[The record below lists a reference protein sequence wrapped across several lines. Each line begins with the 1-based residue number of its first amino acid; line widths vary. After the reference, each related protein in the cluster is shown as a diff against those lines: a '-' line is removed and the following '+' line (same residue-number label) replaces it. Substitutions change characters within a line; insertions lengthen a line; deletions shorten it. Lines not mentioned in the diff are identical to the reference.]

1 MDPFTLAILFG
12 TSALASKLGG
22 ASTKDAL
29 KGAVVNTGINA
40 LLPGAGTTGNPFIA
54 NVAKATG
61 QDALKMMLVE
71 GAKQGLMQRAGKKFG
86 IDPMLLGIGAN
97 FASSYLP
104 QNLQNVGMPS
114 NVVSQG
120 AATNTQDMLSELAKE
135 QFGTQTGPMTT
146 KQIAEQAAKTLSE
159 RTPTSPT
166 IMDRVAGTFKTGGEY
181 DIDKIAKGATLFG
194 VPALLYA
201 SGAFKPKPQTMYQPT
216 YNINYPELREARGP
230 MQRIN
235 PETGVQEDVQQV
247 ASPEELYGT
256 RTTSPYQFTEKTFYP
271 KEYKTGGLASI
282 QKFYEGGLS
291 KVPTKIT
298 HDENDI
304 NNYMRMGGYIEDD
317 NGYKNEDTILA
328 QLADGEF
335 ITRTDGVL
343 GAGIIAG
350 ASPKDEKEM
359 RAKGA
364 KFFYEQQKRFKRIF
378 DLLNENRARKLH

>member
-1 MDPFTLAILFG
+1 M
-12 TSALASKLGG
+12 
-22 ASTKDAL
+22 
-29 KGAVVNTGINA
+29 
-40 LLPGAGTTGNPFIA
+40 LPGQTGTGGQFAG
-54 NVAKATG
+54 AT
-61 QDALKMMLVE
+61 
-71 GAKQGLMQRAGKKFG
+71 
-86 IDPMLLGIGAN
+86 
-97 FASSYLP
+97 
-104 QNLQNVGMPS
+104 NVGAPIDVANPGNFLS
-114 NVVSQG
+114 NYKG
-120 AATNTQDMLSELAKE
+120 EINTDRS
-135 QFGTQTGPMTT
+135 
-146 KQIAEQAAKTLSE
+146 
-159 RTPTSPT
+159 
-166 IMDRVAGTFKTGGEY
+166 IMDRVAGVFKTDGEY

-216 YNINYPELREARGP
+216 YNINYPELRAARGP

>member
-1 MDPFTLAILFG
+1 MKKVLILVCLLQIVACSEETKSRRASWFG
-12 TSALASKLGG
+12 DFNLDGVAYQTSGSIRNDSSEFHDFKT
-22 ASTKDAL
+22 SS
-29 KGAVVNTGINA
+29 
-40 LLPGAGTTGNPFIA
+40 
-54 NVAKATG
+54 
-61 QDALKMMLVE
+61 
-71 GAKQGLMQRAGKKFG
+71 
-86 IDPMLLGIGAN
+86 N
-97 FASSYLP
+97 FVTA
-104 QNLQNVGMPS
+104 QWVGE
-114 NVVSQG
+114 VVSINFSSQ
-120 AATNTQDMLSELAKE
+120 AKN
-135 QFGTQTGPMTT
+135 
-146 KQIAEQAAKTLSE
+146 S
-159 RTPTSPT
+159 
-166 IMDRVAGTFKTGGEY
+166 MDRITGTFKTGGEY

-216 YNINYPELREARGP
+216 YNINYPELRAERGP

-235 PETGVQEDVQQV
+235 PQTGVQEDVQQV

-282 QKFYEGGLS
+282 QKFNEGGMS

-350 ASPKDEKEM
+350 ANPKNEKEM

>member
-120 AATNTQDMLSELAKE
+120 TATNTQDMLSELAKE

-146 KQIAEQAAKTLSE
+146 KQIAEQAAKTFSE

-166 IMDRVAGTFKTGGEY
+166 IMDRITGTFKTGGEY

-201 SGAFKPKPQTMYQPT
+201 SGAFKP
-216 YNINYPELREARGP
+216 
-230 MQRIN
+230 
-235 PETGVQEDVQQV
+235 D
-247 ASPEELYGT
+247 
-256 RTTSPYQFTEKTFYP
+256 
-271 KEYKTGGLASI
+271 
-282 QKFYEGGLS
+282 
-291 KVPTKIT
+291 
-298 HDENDI
+298 
-304 NNYMRMGGYIEDD
+304 
-317 NGYKNEDTILA
+317 
-328 QLADGEF
+328 
-335 ITRTDGVL
+335 
-343 GAGIIAG
+343 
-350 ASPKDEKEM
+350 
-359 RAKGA
+359 
-364 KFFYEQQKRFKRIF
+364 
-378 DLLNENRARKLH
+378 RKSVV

>member
-104 QNLQNVGMPS
+104 QNLQNVGMP
-114 NVVSQG
+114 NVPTPG
-120 AATNTQDMLSELAKE
+120 TNVPTGTTSFDD
-135 QFGTQTGPMTT
+135 FGSPTGGVFPG
-146 KQIAEQAAKTLSE
+146 
-159 RTPTSPT
+159 TPGGTGGPDRT
-166 IMDRVAGTFKTGGEY
+166 IMDRITGVFKTGGEY

-230 MQRIN
+230 GCKELIHK
-235 PETGVQEDVQQV
+235 QEYKKKCTTMV
-247 ASPEELYGT
+247 ASPEELYG
-256 RTTSPYQFTEKTFYP
+256 
-271 KEYKTGGLASI
+271 
-282 QKFYEGGLS
+282 
-291 KVPTKIT
+291 
-298 HDENDI
+298 D
-304 NNYMRMGGYIEDD
+304 
-317 NGYKNEDTILA
+317 
-328 QLADGEF
+328 
-335 ITRTDGVL
+335 
-343 GAGIIAG
+343 
-350 ASPKDEKEM
+350 
-359 RAKGA
+359 
-364 KFFYEQQKRFKRIF
+364 
-378 DLLNENRARKLH
+378 

>member
-104 QNLQNVGMPS
+104 QNLQNVGMPTGTDTS
-114 NVVSQG
+114 TMLPGQTG
-120 AATNTQDMLSELAKE
+120 TGGQFAGATNVGAPIDVANPGNFLSNYKGEIN
-135 QFGTQTGPMTT
+135 TD
-146 KQIAEQAAKTLSE
+146 
-159 RTPTSPT
+159 RN
-166 IMDRVAGTFKTGGEY
+166 IMDRVAGVFKTDGEY

-282 QKFYEGGLS
+282 QKFNEGGMS

-350 ASPKDEKEM
+350 ANPKNEKEM

>member
-12 TSALASKLGG
+12 TSALASKIGG

-40 LLPGAGTTGNPFIA
+40 LLPGAGTTGNPYVASLA
-54 NVAKATG
+54 NATG
-61 QDALKMMLVE
+61 KDALQMMLVE
-71 GAKQGLMQRAGKKFG
+71 GAKQGIMQRAGKKFG

-97 FASSYLP
+97 LASSYLP
-104 QNLQNVGMPS
+104 QNLQNVGMP
-114 NVVSQG
+114 NVTPG
-120 AATNTQDMLSELAKE
+120 TNVPTGTPSFDD
-135 QFGTQTGPMTT
+135 FG
-146 KQIAEQAAKTLSE
+146 
-159 RTPTSPT
+159 SPT
-166 IMDRVAGTFKTGGEY
+166 GGVFPGTPGVPNVPGAPDRTVMDRVAGVFKTDGEY

-235 PETGVQEDVQQV
+235 PQTGVQEDVQQV

-282 QKFYEGGLS
+282 QKFNEGGMS

-350 ASPKDEKEM
+350 ANPKNEKEM

>member
-104 QNLQNVGMPS
+104 QNLQNVGMP
-114 NVVSQG
+114 NVTPGTNVPTGTPSFDDF
-120 AATNTQDMLSELAKE
+120 ATGGV
-135 QFGTQTGPMTT
+135 FPGGTGGTD
-146 KQIAEQAAKTLSE
+146 
-159 RTPTSPT
+159 RT
-166 IMDRVAGTFKTGGEY
+166 IMDRISGVFKTGDEY

-216 YNINYPELREARGP
+216 YNINYPELRAERGP
-230 MQRIN
+230 GRRIN
-235 PETGVQEDVQQV
+235 PVTGVEEEIPMV
-247 ASPEELYGT
+247 ASPEELYGD

-350 ASPKDEKEM
+350 ANPKNEKEM

>member
-97 FASSYLP
+97 LASSYLP
-104 QNLQNVGMPS
+104 QNLQNVGMPNAPTGTP
-114 NVVSQG
+114 NVPTVPAGGFDIDSLYTTG
-120 AATNTQDMLSELAKE
+120 KE
-135 QFGTQTGPMTT
+135 FDVLKGGSGGGNGGGVLQSMT
-146 KQIAEQAAKTLSE
+146 
-159 RTPTSPT
+159 
-166 IMDRVAGTFKTGGEY
+166 DVFKTGDKY

-216 YNINYPELREARGP
+216 YNINYPELRAERGP

-271 KEYKTGGLASI
+271 KKYKTGGLASI

>member
-104 QNLQNVGMPS
+104 QNLQNVGMPTGTGT
-114 NVVSQG
+114 NTMLPGQTG
-120 AATNTQDMLSELAKE
+120 TGGQFAGATNVGAPIDVANPGNFLSNYKGEIN
-135 QFGTQTGPMTT
+135 TDR
-146 KQIAEQAAKTLSE
+146 S
-159 RTPTSPT
+159 
-166 IMDRVAGTFKTGGEY
+166 IMDRVAGVFKTDGEY

-201 SGAFKPKPQTMYQPT
+201 
-216 YNINYPELREARGP
+216 
-230 MQRIN
+230 
-235 PETGVQEDVQQV
+235 
-247 ASPEELYGT
+247 
-256 RTTSPYQFTEKTFYP
+256 
-271 KEYKTGGLASI
+271 
-282 QKFYEGGLS
+282 
-291 KVPTKIT
+291 
-298 HDENDI
+298 
-304 NNYMRMGGYIEDD
+304 
-317 NGYKNEDTILA
+317 
-328 QLADGEF
+328 
-335 ITRTDGVL
+335 
-343 GAGIIAG
+343 
-350 ASPKDEKEM
+350 
-359 RAKGA
+359 
-364 KFFYEQQKRFKRIF
+364 
-378 DLLNENRARKLH
+378 

>member
-104 QNLQNVGMPS
+104 QNLQNVGMPNAPTGTP
-114 NVVSQG
+114 NVPTVPAGGFDIDSLYTTG
-120 AATNTQDMLSELAKE
+120 KE
-135 QFGTQTGPMTT
+135 FDVLKGGSGGGNGGGVLQSMT
-146 KQIAEQAAKTLSE
+146 
-159 RTPTSPT
+159 
-166 IMDRVAGTFKTGGEY
+166 DVFKTGDKY

-216 YNINYPELREARGP
+216 YNINYPELRAERGP

-235 PETGVQEDVQQV
+235 PQTGVQEDVQQV

-282 QKFYEGGLS
+282 QKFNEGGMS

-335 ITRTDGVL
+335 ITITDGVL

>member
-12 TSALASKLGG
+12 TSALASKIGG

-40 LLPGAGTTGNPFIA
+40 LLPGAGTTGNPYVASLA
-54 NVAKATG
+54 NATG
-61 QDALKMMLVE
+61 KDALQMMLVE
-71 GAKQGLMQRAGKKFG
+71 GAKQGIMQRAGKKFG

-104 QNLQNVGMPS
+104 QNLQNVGMP
-114 NVVSQG
+114 NVTPGTNVPTGTPSFDDFATGGVFPGTPGVPNVPG
-120 AATNTQDMLSELAKE
+120 APD
-135 QFGTQTGPMTT
+135 
-146 KQIAEQAAKTLSE
+146 
-159 RTPTSPT
+159 RTV
-166 IMDRVAGTFKTGGEY
+166 MDRVAGVFKTDGEY

-235 PETGVQEDVQQV
+235 PQTGVQEDVQQV

-271 KEYKTGGLASI
+271 KEYKIGGLASI
-282 QKFYEGGLS
+282 QKFNEGGMS

-350 ASPKDEKEM
+350 ANPKNEKEM

>member
-104 QNLQNVGMPS
+104 QNLQNVGMPTGTGT
-114 NVVSQG
+114 NTMLPGQTG
-120 AATNTQDMLSELAKE
+120 TGGQFAGATNVGAPIDVANPGNFLSNYKGEIN
-135 QFGTQTGPMTT
+135 TDR
-146 KQIAEQAAKTLSE
+146 S
-159 RTPTSPT
+159 
-166 IMDRVAGTFKTGGEY
+166 IMDRVAGVFKTDGEY

-282 QKFYEGGLS
+282 QKFNEGGMS

-350 ASPKDEKEM
+350 ANPKNEKEM

>member
-1 MDPFTLAILFG
+1 
-12 TSALASKLGG
+12 
-22 ASTKDAL
+22 
-29 KGAVVNTGINA
+29 
-40 LLPGAGTTGNPFIA
+40 
-54 NVAKATG
+54 
-61 QDALKMMLVE
+61 
-71 GAKQGLMQRAGKKFG
+71 
-86 IDPMLLGIGAN
+86 
-97 FASSYLP
+97 
-104 QNLQNVGMPS
+104 
-114 NVVSQG
+114 
-120 AATNTQDMLSELAKE
+120 
-135 QFGTQTGPMTT
+135 
-146 KQIAEQAAKTLSE
+146 
-159 RTPTSPT
+159 
-166 IMDRVAGTFKTGGEY
+166 MDRVTGVFKTGGEY

-216 YNINYPELREARGP
+216 YNINYPELRAERGP

-235 PETGVQEDVQQV
+235 PQTGVQEDVQQV

-282 QKFYEGGLS
+282 QKFNEGGMS

-350 ASPKDEKEM
+350 ANPKNEKEM

>member
-40 LLPGAGTTGNPFIA
+40 LLPGAGTTGNPYVASVA
-54 NVAKATG
+54 NATG

-104 QNLQNVGMPS
+104 QNLQNVGMPNAPTGA
-114 NVVSQG
+114 NVPTGTPSF
-120 AATNTQDMLSELAKE
+120 DD
-135 QFGTQTGPMTT
+135 FG
-146 KQIAEQAAKTLSE
+146 
-159 RTPTSPT
+159 SPT
-166 IMDRVAGTFKTGGEY
+166 GGVFPGTPGVPNVPGGPDRTVMDRVAGVFKTDGEY

-235 PETGVQEDVQQV
+235 PQTGVQEDVQQV

-271 KEYKTGGLASI
+271 KEYKKGGLASI
-282 QKFYEGGLS
+282 QKFNEGGMS

-350 ASPKDEKEM
+350 ANPKNEKEM

>member
-104 QNLQNVGMPS
+104 QNLQNVGMPTGTGT
-114 NVVSQG
+114 NTMLPGQTG
-120 AATNTQDMLSELAKE
+120 TGGQFAGATNVGAPIDVANPGNFLSNYKGEIN
-135 QFGTQTGPMTT
+135 TDR
-146 KQIAEQAAKTLSE
+146 S
-159 RTPTSPT
+159 
-166 IMDRVAGTFKTGGEY
+166 IMDRVAGVFKTDGEY

>member
-61 QDALKMMLVE
+61 QDALQMMLVE
-71 GAKQGLMQRAGKKFG
+71 GAKQGIMQRAGKKFG

-97 FASSYLP
+97 LASSYLP
-104 QNLQNVGMPS
+104 QNLQNVGMPQ
-114 NVVSQG
+114 NLSQG
-120 AATNTQDMLSELAKE
+120 AATTTQDMLSELGRE
-135 QFGTQTGPMTT
+135 QIGVPTGQMTT
-146 KQIAEQAAKTLSE
+146 EQIAQQAAKTLSE
-159 RTPTSPT
+159 RTPPSV
-166 IMDRVAGTFKTGGEY
+166 IDRITGTFKTDGSY

-235 PETGVQEDVQQV
+235 PVTGVQEDVQQV

-271 KEYKTGGLASI
+271 KEYRTGGLASI
-282 QKFYEGGLS
+282 QKFNEGGMS

-350 ASPKDEKEM
+350 ANPKNEKEM
-359 RAKGA
+359 RTKGA

>member
-104 QNLQNVGMPS
+104 QNLQNVGMP
-114 NVVSQG
+114 NVPTGTPNVPTVPAGGFDIDSLYTTG
-120 AATNTQDMLSELAKE
+120 KE
-135 QFGTQTGPMTT
+135 FDVLKGGSGGGNGGGVLQSMT
-146 KQIAEQAAKTLSE
+146 
-159 RTPTSPT
+159 
-166 IMDRVAGTFKTGGEY
+166 DVFKTGDKY

-216 YNINYPELREARGP
+216 YNINYPELRAERGP

-235 PETGVQEDVQQV
+235 PQTGVQEDVQQV

-282 QKFYEGGLS
+282 QKFNEGGMS

>member
-104 QNLQNVGMPS
+104 QNLQNVGMPTGTGT
-114 NVVSQG
+114 NTMLPGQTG
-120 AATNTQDMLSELAKE
+120 TGGQFAGATNVGAPIDVANPGNFLSNYKGEIN
-135 QFGTQTGPMTT
+135 TDR
-146 KQIAEQAAKTLSE
+146 S
-159 RTPTSPT
+159 
-166 IMDRVAGTFKTGGEY
+166 IMDRVAGVFKTDGEY

-247 ASPEELYGT
+247 VSPEELYGT

-282 QKFYEGGLS
+282 QKFNEGGMS

-350 ASPKDEKEM
+350 ANPKNEKEM

>member
-86 IDPMLLGIGAN
+86 IDPMLLNVGAN
-97 FASSYLP
+97 LGSSFLP
-104 QNLQNVGMPS
+104 QNLQNVGMP
-114 NVVSQG
+114 NVTPGTNVPTGTPSFDDF
-120 AATNTQDMLSELAKE
+120 ATGGV
-135 QFGTQTGPMTT
+135 FPGTPGGTGGTD
-146 KQIAEQAAKTLSE
+146 
-159 RTPTSPT
+159 RT
-166 IMDRVAGTFKTGGEY
+166 IMDRISGVFKTGDEY

-216 YNINYPELREARGP
+216 YNINYPELRAERGP

-235 PETGVQEDVQQV
+235 PQTGVQEDVQQV

-271 KEYKTGGLASI
+271 KEYKIGGLASI
-282 QKFYEGGLS
+282 QKFNEGGMS

-350 ASPKDEKEM
+350 ANPKNEKEM